1 MIHAILNG
9 DFSHAL
15 ETLLAVSVLIL
26 VVLMIRRPVA
36 RQFGAGVVYLLWAI
50 PVARF
55 FLPPLSTP
63 LSMLKL
69 DFAPAGQAAAEVLA
83 PVDAGMPVAAEA
95 PVVAAWT
102 PDVIPAP
109 VVEENSL
116 SLAAQVLPAL
126 LMAGVAL
133 WIAGAVFMAA
143 RNLIAHWR
151 FMQTVDREAM
161 PVSAPMADLVA
172 RIASET
178 GLRRPPRIV
187 ASLISRGPF
196 VTGLFRP
203 VVVMPAWFE
212 DDYTPA
218 EARAALAHE
227 LMHVRRGDLWAL
239 QVSELFVAAMWF
251 NPLAYIA
258 RDAFRTD
265 QEAACDADV
274 LARCQTSP
282 HAYGSTLVKAA
293 RLHLPEPALAAGRLP
308 LTHALKER
316 LTRMT
321 YPAPSSRRRMIGFGA
336 ALLFGAST
344 LAITASVA
352 AAGEPK
358 DTETQEF
365 RIETDGL
372 LITDAGSDRQIVML
386 GDPMAKVMP
395 VDAHPPELAEL
406 EAKIAADSAELA
418 QIYAG
423 NTVLDMASDPDFQE
437 ITRLSIEL
445 STLGAA
451 LGAEAAAESLKM
463 SFSGMSEAEIDAWSE
478 EFEARMEAK
487 AADIEA
493 RAADMEAQMEE
504 HGVRMEA
511 RFDQQSRMD
520 ADVER
525 KASVIERRIERHA
538 ADIERIMEQRF
549 GPEFEARIEAQAEL
563 IEGLVEDCEDADL
576 KTGETRVLERKD
588 ADGETFRLACVKGGR
603 DRLKAN
609 ETLAAIDSHPGIT
622 AAEKA
627 AFKAA
632 AAGER
637 RKNVFVL
644 RSDFEA
650 LPELPEL
657 PAMPEVQALPE
668 LQELPEMPEIPSAPE
683 PPPPGE

>member
-36 RQFGAGVVYLLWAI
+36 RQFGAGVVYLLWSI

-63 LSMLKL
+63 LSMLNL
-69 DFAPAGQAAAEVLA
+69 DFAPAGQVAAAAIA
-83 PVDAGMPVAAEA
+83 PIDAEIPAAPEA
-95 PVVAAWT
+95 PVFEAWT
-102 PDVIPAP
+102 PEMVVAP
-109 VVEENSL
+109 VVEESSL

-126 LMAGVAL
+126 LVAGVAL
-133 WIAGAVFMAA
+133 WIAGAVFMTT

-172 RIASET
+172 RIAEET

-203 VVVMPAWFE
+203 VIVMPAWFE

-358 DTETQEF
+358 DTETHEL

-395 VDAHPPELAEL
+395 LPPEPPELAEL
-406 EAKIAADSAELA
+406 HRQINIDVQELTGPDVMGPIIDWHESADWEEFAALAEEMAMLHTETVDETVEDVDGKRVVKRVVRFGNDMTPEEREALEAKL
-418 QIYAG
+418 
-423 NTVLDMASDPDFQE
+423 
-437 ITRLSIEL
+437 
-445 STLGAA
+445 
-451 LGAEAAAESLKM
+451 
-463 SFSGMSEAEIDAWSE
+463 
-478 EFEARMEAK
+478 EAK
-487 AADIEA
+487 AAALEAKMAVREAELDAHEQAIEGKMMMLEKRIEA
-493 RAADMEAQMEE
+493 NSAE
-504 HGVRMEA
+504 
-511 RFDQQSRMD
+511 
-520 ADVER
+520 
-525 KASVIERRIERHA
+525 
-538 ADIERIMEQRF
+538 IERIMEQRF
-549 GPEFEARIEAQAEL
+549 GPEFEARIEAQAAL
-563 IEGLVEDCEDADL
+563 IEGLVEDCESADL
-576 KTGETRVLERKD
+576 KTGETRILERKD
-588 ADGETFRLACVKGGR
+588 ADGETFRLACVKGDQ
-603 DRLKAN
+603 DRLKAA

-657 PAMPEVQALPE
+657 PEIPEAQELP
-668 LQELPEMPEIPSAPE
+668 ELPEMPEIPAAPE